1 MVGLFIT
8 IIIRMY
14 KQLAKRFKSYLSL
27 YYIDSDF
34 IMSALLSSWI
44 FRGTLRQFLTSENS
58 KSSSKMDKSTLHMG
72 KSMGKSSSQWKILI
86 KNGQIHI
93 ANGKSSSIV
102 SLADVSCCQV
112 WVPRGFFLDHR
123 PASEGPSST
132 STMSFSSRHLRSTWT
147 FDRGILK
154 EWSEYIHRKFMYGN
168 LFWGLWSSSSI
179 GQLVWEFE

>member
-1 MVGLFIT
+1 
-8 IIIRMY
+8 MY
-14 KQLAKRFKSYLSL
+14 KQLPKRFKSYLSL

-93 ANGKSSSIV
+93 ANGKINGKIIITMENPHQKWTNPHCKWEILIYCKPGRCFMLPGLSSQRLFLGPSTGLWGTIIHFHHV
-102 SLADVSCCQV
+102 FQLPTPQV
-112 WVPRGFFLDHR
+112 DMDFWPRD
-123 PASEGPSST
+123 SEGMERIYS
-132 STMSFSSRHLRSTWT
+132 
-147 FDRGILK
+147 
-154 EWSEYIHRKFMYGN
+154 
-168 LFWGLWSSSSI
+168 
-179 GQLVWEFE
+179 